1 MGIVFNI
8 FAQAFITPS
17 EITPEK
23 VSWQYSG
30 ICDGRIEEDN
40 ALTLWTTN
48 REVASVSYRDQAI
61 EATAD
66 GMRASSDFTVVKVDV
81 TIGKV
86 GEDKE
91 ETEGAFVPYVAD
103 TSDGLLSEEG
113 TNALVAVSIKC
124 EPELPPNEVITIS
137 APVGFLYIKYTTIP
151 TMG

>member
-66 GMRASSDFTVVKVDV
+66 GMRASSDFTVV
-81 TIGKV
+81 
-86 GEDKE
+86 
-91 ETEGAFVPYVAD
+91 
-103 TSDGLLSEEG
+103 
-113 TNALVAVSIKC
+113 N
-124 EPELPPNEVITIS
+124 
-137 APVGFLYIKYTTIP
+137 P
-151 TMG
+151 TFHVRPLF